1 MGVSLYLVEGELRV
15 LVTGACGMLGTH
27 VCAQLQG
34 QHEVLPTDV
43 VACPRQLDITD
54 QQAVL
59 ETVDEFK
66 PELVIHCAAMTNV
79 DGCTADPDA
88 GFKANAVGAWNVA
101 CACAKVDAAM
111 LYISTDYVFD
121 GEKGSPYTEFDAP
134 NPVSPYGASKLAG
147 ERAVQELL
155 KKFYIVRTSWL
166 YSTGGK
172 NFALAILKAS
182 EVNNELRV
190 VADQFGSPTYAP
202 DLAKFVAS
210 LVGSPGYGI
219 YHYTNS
225 GQCSWHGFATRIL
238 QEAGRDQVKVVPIK
252 SEEWPTPTKRPK
264 YSVLRHYRMELLGKD
279 TARPWE
285 EAVAEFIS
293 AWITA
298 KQ

>member
-1 MGVSLYLVEGELRV
+1 MRV

-27 VCAQLQG
+27 VCSQLQD
-34 QHEVLPTDV
+34 QHEVLQTDV
-43 VACPRQLDITD
+43 LDCPRQLDIADAD
-54 QQAVL
+54 QVFS
-59 ETVDEFK
+59 VFDDFK
-66 PELVIHCAAMTNV
+66 PELVVHCAAMTNV
-79 DGCTADPDA
+79 DGCTSDPDA
-88 GFKANAVGAWNVA
+88 AFKANAVGTCNVA
-101 CACAKVDAAM
+101 CACSKLDAAM
-111 LYISTDYVFD
+111 VYISTDYVFD
-121 GEKGSPYTEFDAP
+121 GEKGTPYTEFDTP
-134 NPVSPYGASKLAG
+134 NPGNVYGASKLAG
-147 ERAVQELL
+147 ERAVKELL

-166 YSTGGK
+166 YAANGK

-182 EVNNELRV
+182 EINNELRV

-202 DLAKFVAS
+202 DLAAFIAS
-210 LVGSPGYGI
+210 LAGSPGYGT

-225 GQCSWHGFATRIL
+225 GQCNWHAFATRIL
-238 QEAGRDQVKVVPIK
+238 QEAGKDQVKVVPIK
-252 SEEWPTPTKRPK
+252 TEEWPTPTKRPK